1 MISLQGRTVWVVG
14 ASSGIGEGLALE
26 LARRGAVVAISSRRA
41 EVLTALAEKIRATGG
56 RVECFPLDVMNLEQ
70 LKAAQRNIEAQL
82 GTLDIV
88 ISNAGNHIPTRPLKF
103 DAAEYRSIMDL
114 NYGGMVH
121 VLEATLPRMIERKA
135 GRFVGV
141 ASLTGYR
148 GLPSAEAYGASKA
161 AMINFLEALRFQM
174 AEVGVGITIVN
185 PGFVKTPLTDKN
197 NFPMPFLID
206 TAKAARII
214 CDGIEREKKEIAFP
228 FPFNLLLKIG
238 RVVPYPIYE
247 WCVGQ
252 IWKRMPRE

>member
-1 MISLQGRTVWVVG
+1 MVG

-26 LARRGAVVAISSRRA
+26 LARRGAIVALSSRRG
-41 EVLTALAEKIRATGG
+41 ELLTALVERIRGVGG
-56 RVECFPLDVMNLEQ
+56 RAEAFPLDVLNLEQ
-70 LKAAQRNIEAQL
+70 VKVARARIEETL
-82 GTLDIV
+82 GPLDIV

-114 NYGGMVH
+114 NYGGMMH
-121 VLEATLPRMIERKA
+121 VLEATLPGLIERKR
-135 GRFVGV
+135 GRFIGV

-174 AEVGVGITIVN
+174 AEVGVGVTVIN

-197 NFPMPFLID
+197 KFAMPFLID
-206 TAKAARII
+206 TSKAARII
-214 CDGIEREKKEIAFP
+214 CDGIERERKEIAFP
-228 FPFNLLLKIG
+228 FPFSLFLKLG
-238 RVVPYPIYE
+238 RIVPYPIYE

>member
-1 MISLQGRTVWVVG
+1 MD
-14 ASSGIGEGLALE
+14 LA
-26 LARRGAVVAISSRRA
+26 
-41 EVLTALAEKIRATGG
+41 
-56 RVECFPLDVMNLEQ
+56 Q
-70 LKAAQRNIEAQL
+70 LKTVRSAIEERL
-82 GTLDIV
+82 GLIDIV

-114 NYGGMVH
+114 NYGGMLH
-121 VLEATLPRMIERKA
+121 VLESTLPQMIERRQ

-174 AEVGVGITIVN
+174 AEVGVGVTIVN

-197 NFPMPFLID
+197 NFAMPFLID

-214 CDGIEREKKEIAFP
+214 CDGLERERKEIAFP
-228 FPFNLLLKIG
+228 FPFNWFLKIG
-238 RVVPYPIYE
+238 RITPYPIYE

-252 IWKRMPRE
+252 IWKRMPRD